1 MYAQSVPLGCFMLLV
16 TVPVTIRD
24 TESYAASSIAPE

>member
-1 MYAQSVPLGCFMLLV
+1 MYAQLVPLGCVMLLV

-24 TESYAASSIAPE
+24 TESYPAAMT